1 MFRKITIIVLLAFL
15 ISCETE
21 DVNIDNNVFFD
32 RELISELNKKSLDT
46 LIIGSNPYVLDAY
59 LWRDFMPFSP
69 PDGRPIISIN
79 WLRNLD
85 STLIP
90 NNIDLT
96 KQYVIHGDS
105 VWISD
110 YEIESPPNQ
119 IEYKIEKVSR
129 GGPKWGPHIYV
140 DVVSNIHDS
149 DTNED
154 YFITL
159 KNVYVGRT
167 D

>member
-1 MFRKITIIVLLAFL
+1 MFRKIASIVFLTLL

-21 DVNIDNNVFFD
+21 DVNNDNDVFFD
-32 RELISELNKKSLDT
+32 RELISEFNKKALDT
-46 LIIGSNPYVLDAY
+46 IIIGSNTYVLDAY
-59 LWRDFMPFSP
+59 LWRDFMPLSP
-69 PDGRPIISIN
+69 PNGRPIISIN

-90 NNIDLT
+90 DNIDLT
-96 KQYVIHGDS
+96 KQYVIYGDS

-110 YEIESPPNQ
+110 YEIELPPNQ

-129 GGPKWGPHIYV
+129 DGPKWGPHIYV
-140 DVVSNIHDS
+140 DVVSKIHNS

-154 YFITL
+154 YFITV
-159 KNVYVGRT
+159 KSVYINRT

>member
-1 MFRKITIIVLLAFL
+1 MFRKIASIVLLTLL

-21 DVNIDNNVFFD
+21 EVNNDTNVFYG
-32 RELISELNKKSLDT
+32 RELISELNKTSLDT
-46 LIIGSNPYVLDAY
+46 IIIGSNPYVLDAY
-59 LWRDFMPFSP
+59 LWRDFMPVSP
-69 PDGRPIISIN
+69 PDGRPVISIN

-85 STLIP
+85 SILIP

-96 KQYVIHGDS
+96 KQYVIYGDS

-129 GGPKWGPHIYV
+129 GGPKWGPHINV
-140 DVVSNIHDS
+140 DVISKIHDS
-149 DTNED
+149 DANEY

-159 KNVYVGRT
+159 KNVYVERT